1 MCKKSGL
8 EFIDPSKNDDN
19 DSEVESSIELDEI
32 PDLMINGTVISEVSS
47 VKFLGVVIDNK
58 LSWQPQI
65 EALLKRLRS
74 ASGSL
79 KRIRHN
85 LPKGYYKSVY
95 FSLFESHLSYCITVF
110 GKANRSLTDRLF
122 ITQKHCM
129 RILFGDLDKYIDKF
143 KTCARTR
150 PMESQ
155 RLGQDLF
162 KRENTKP
169 LFYKQGILSFYNLYN
184 YYLILE
190 TAKTLKTSIPHILY
204 QKYTLSGRGNEN
216 IMLARSG
223 TGFYINSR
231 LTLWN
236 SCIKTIANDVK
247 IFFISIPLL
256 KSSLKECL
264 LQIQNAFDK
273 YEWYRNINSEFATAS
288 KIQYVPKPRYLQWS
302 M

>member
-1 MCKKSGL
+1 
-8 EFIDPSKNDDN
+8 
-19 DSEVESSIELDEI
+19 
-32 PDLMINGTVISEVSS
+32 
-47 VKFLGVVIDNK
+47 
-58 LSWQPQI
+58 
-65 EALLKRLRS
+65 
-74 ASGSL
+74 
-79 KRIRHN
+79 
-85 LPKGYYKSVY
+85 
-95 FSLFESHLSYCITVF
+95 
-110 GKANRSLTDRLF
+110 
-122 ITQKHCM
+122 M
-129 RILFGDLDKYIDKF
+129 RILFGDLDKYIDKC
-143 KTCARTR
+143 KTCSRTR

-155 RLGQDLF
+155 RLGQDFFKF

-169 LFYKQGILSFYNLYN
+169 LFYKRGILSFDNLYN

-190 TAKTLKTSIPHILY
+190 TAKTLKTRIPHLLY

-256 KSSLKECL
+256 KSSLKDCL
-264 LQIQNAFDK
+264 LQIQNAFDN

-288 KIQYVPKPRYLQWS
+288 KIRYVPKPVICSSLCEDS
-302 M
+302 S